1 MFPSQT
7 GVIPPL
13 VNTVFIYI
21 SKQHSTIDA
30 NMQSWKGSC
39 GEPDIHITHVLEVPN
54 PSLLQELDTV
64 KQQVSSQDTSS
75 YVSFKKPKQ
84 FLCPLCNSDGSE
96 DNQEIHLKVLLIS
109 NFCLFK
115 LRTFSTVCELKREL
129 PLHLSQMTNTFLSTY
144 MKMHP
149 TALTKKETMSSQ
161 ANMNWKWRKVLYF
174 FSKYIDLWKSPSIKS
189 NSDQQINVIP
199 PNYKFMQRNYE
210 SIDVSCIFTL
220 NTLK

>member
-84 FLCPLCNSDGSE
+84 FLCPLCNSDGGE

-115 LRTFSTVCELKREL
+115 LRTFSTVCELKKGASFASEL
-129 PLHLSQMTNTFLSTY
+129 DDQHLFVNIHENAPHSS
-144 MKMHP
+144 H
-149 TALTKKETMSSQ
+149 KER
-161 ANMNWKWRKVLYF
+161 N
-174 FSKYIDLWKSPSIKS
+174 
-189 NSDQQINVIP
+189 NVILGQHELE
-199 PNYKFMQRNYE
+199 MEE
-210 SIDVSCIFTL
+210 SPVFLFKIY
-220 NTLK
+220 